1 MDDDVEQ
8 CNSGQSQVPCSYG
21 AFPNIGTT
29 HCYTAVG
36 RIAFLDAPEIIHTG
50 IARGCINCTGYHC
63 IFVVVVVVVFFF
75 FFICRMEEKRRLF
88 KDLFNSRC
96 WTKTFFPVRK
106 YSTFSPV
113 WFENEP
119 CTCLLFLQTSHSL
132 T

>member
-1 MDDDVEQ
+1 MDDDVDQ

-63 IFVVVVVVVFFF
+63 IFVVVVVVVVVVFFSF
-75 FFICRMEEKRRLF
+75 VEWKKKGVFL
-88 KDLFNSRC
+88 
-96 WTKTFFPVRK
+96 KTF
-106 YSTFSPV
+106 STHAVGRRPFS
-113 WFENEP
+113 
-119 CTCLLFLQTSHSL
+119 Q
-132 T
+132 